1 MIIVMGI
8 IRADAADL
16 DSLKDAM
23 AAQMAATQ
31 AQYDLSADPA
41 AHGRAPHMATFNRAI
56 GGIKIH
62 QISVKAYDVSGV
74 RTLMGE

>member
-1 MIIVMGI
+1 MISERWRDG
-8 IRADAADL
+8 DAL
-16 DSLKDAM
+16 
-23 AAQMAATQ
+23 
-31 AQYDLSADPA
+31 A